1 MPRFSARFLA
11 LNLADGAVVQ
21 ACGPSVQTIY
31 EGNVRFEHCYRL
43 DLDVNKAPTHRHAC
57 WKEWLAAYTYAQPRD
72 RIEYA
77 RRRVHSIETG
87 DVDRP
92 TLKLSSEHDPNERHY
107 YLSGPVPVPADP
119 HSPPP
124 ALAQAWDAG
133 AKAAPAPASG
143 ADADAGAPVPEAACT
158 AACRKDWQSCL
169 DRCNGPS
176 NGWRPSVCDHCEPD
190 YLNCMRRC
198 FQ

>member
-1 MPRFSARFLA
+1 MLRFPARSLA
-11 LNLADGAVVQ
+11 LGLAASAFVQ

-77 RRRVHSIETG
+77 RLRVHSIETG

-92 TLKLSSEHDPNERHY
+92 RLKFSAEHDPSERHY
-107 YLSGPVPVPADP
+107 YLSAPVPADA
-119 HSPPP
+119 HSSPP
-124 ALAQAWDAG
+124 AVVQAWDAG
-133 AKAAPAPASG
+133 AAKAPAP
-143 ADADAGAPVPEAACT
+143 DADAGPGAPVPEAACT
-158 AACRKDWQSCL
+158 AVCRRDWQSCL
-169 DRCNGPS
+169 DRCSAASGS
-176 NGWRPSVCDHCEPD
+176 WRPPACDHCEPD
-190 YLNCMRRC
+190 YLSCMRRC